1 MKSHT
6 PGVGVAKLGLGD
18 FFQMAERIQAG
29 AARHV
34 AHKHQDD
41 ERGGGKQ
48 RQCRPHQM
56 PAGTEQ
62 MCE

>member
-6 PGVGVAKLGLGD
+6 PGVGVAKLGLGNL
-18 FFQMAERIQAG
+18 FQMTERIQAG
-29 AARHV
+29 AARHI

-48 RQCRPHQM
+48 RQHCPHQM
-56 PAGTEQ
+56 PAGTEPV
-62 MCE
+62 CE